1 VKRVSVEKVCNFWVQ
16 GNCSFGDKC
25 RYLHSWSLGDGF
37 SLVTQ
42 LEGHQKVEFF
52 CDFVGFF
59 VICFCGFWIW

>member
-52 CDFVGFF
+52 L
-59 VICFCGFWIW
+59 